1 MRRIDVKEYRW
12 EVPMDIVLDAESQK
26 SISPRV
32 LASEEIERGLELE
45 LYEMDGEIGARLLVN
60 GEVVLDEE
68 NEGDDPLNFMTGDT
82 RYVIHLV

>member
-68 NEGDDPLNFMTGDT
+68 NDGDDPLNFMTEDT

>member
-12 EVPMDIVLDAESQK
+12 EIPMDIVLDAETRK

-32 LASEEIERGLELE
+32 LASEEIERGAVLE

-68 NEGDDPLNFMTGDT
+68 NEGEDPLNFMTEDT

>member
-1 MRRIDVKEYRW
+1 
-12 EVPMDIVLDAESQK
+12 MDIVLDAESQK